1 MTATPRDLELGSGFL
16 GNEPGRPLR
25 ALGAILGD
33 LADLRRT
40 ARWIG
45 LPTSLTGAPHHRFSI
60 FTIAYRRGAVPD
72 AASNRLL
79 SGRRDDGDGQ
89 GPPRHYRTE
98 PSDSRPRIQRTGGST
113 INSNAAETL
122 FVLVDS
128 IFVAGGRA
136 IRRCHRSMG
145 AHHRTRRPCPRIY
158 ERGER
163 ATPVAGVRGMA
174 YGSASEMDYRHDGR
188 TDCKSAE
195 DRLG

>member
-98 PSDSRPRIQRTGGST
+98 PSDSRPRIQRTGGLDHQLERSGDSVRASRQHLRRWREGDT
-113 INSNAAETL
+113 PMPSLDGGTSPDAAPL
-122 FVLVDS
+122 PPHL
-128 IFVAGGRA
+128 
-136 IRRCHRSMG
+136 
-145 AHHRTRRPCPRIY
+145 
-158 ERGER
+158 
-163 ATPVAGVRGMA
+163 
-174 YGSASEMDYRHDGR
+174 
-188 TDCKSAE
+188 
-195 DRLG
+195 